1 MLGDGCKVKD
11 YPGYTF
17 YCGECG
23 IQRLLNFKMQ
33 RFLSVDED
41 IYSYSFMSMINGADS
56 SSGGEGKE
64 AMSLSTL
71 P

>member
-1 MLGDGCKVKD
+1 M
-11 YPGYTF
+11 
-17 YCGECG
+17 E
-23 IQRLLNFKMQ
+23 

-41 IYSYSFMSMINGADS
+41 VYSYSFMSMINGAES